1 MKRAAQPCI
10 IDVQS
15 FAVGDCASC
24 QVELRPRRGYP
35 FRIRPDRSAASQD
48 WGVMIMRAIAL
59 ALLIVLP
66 AHAALAQITQ
76 AKVTGGEVSGVVDGG
91 ISIFKGI
98 AFAAPPVGD
107 LRWKAPAPV
116 RPWTGVKKADAF
128 ADACMQAP
136 NTQGNTAAVSE
147 DCLYLNVW
155 TPAKSAKA
163 KVPVV
168 VWIHGGGYVGGSTSI
183 GMYDGT
189 GFAKKGVVLVS
200 LAYRLGPYGFMAH
213 PELSRESG
221 HGSGTYGIQDL
232 VAGLQWVRSN
242 ISAFGGD
249 PGNVTIFGHSAGAGA
264 VSILAA
270 SPLPKGM
277 FHKVI
282 AMSGGSFAPLQASE
296 QGGFGMSI
304 PQLHI
309 AEATGSAFLA
319 MLGVKNV
326 AEARKL
332 SADTIQA
339 ATGGGMSFRPAADG
353 YVLSKDLY
361 TLYQQ
366 HKFNDTPVLLGHA
379 SDETIVFGGPK
390 EVTPAAFEKQ
400 IREQFGAQ
408 AESVLSAYPHASNAD
423 ALRATRHVR
432 NDTSFAWNAWTWARE
447 QSKQGKGMVFSY
459 YYNNHAPQAEGSGH
473 GSDVPFAFQT
483 LAGRR
488 TPSPED
494 LALSDMISSYYVNFA
509 VMGNPNGKD
518 LPQWPAFT
526 DKNQQVMV
534 FDAAPSA
541 RTYPVLEQVRVFDP
555 YFERI
560 RKEQ

>member
-1 MKRAAQPCI
+1 M
-10 IDVQS
+10 
-15 FAVGDCASC
+15 
-24 QVELRPRRGYP
+24 RG
-35 FRIRPDRSAASQD
+35 
-48 WGVMIMRAIAL
+48 IAL
-59 ALLIVLP
+59 VLLAVLP
-66 AHAALAQITQ
+66 VHAALAQITESGITV
-76 AKVTGGEVSGVVDGG
+76 AKVTGGAVSGVTESG
-91 ISIFKGI
+91 ISVFKGI
-98 AFAAPPVGD
+98 PFAAPPVGD
-107 LRWKAPAPV
+107 LRWKAPAQV
-116 RPWTGVKKADAF
+116 LPWSGVKKADAF
-128 ADACMQAP
+128 ANACMQAP
-136 NTQGNTAAVSE
+136 NTQGNTAPVSE

-155 TPAKSAKA
+155 TPAKSANA
-163 KVPVV
+163 KIPVI

-183 GMYDGT
+183 SMYDGT
-189 GFAKKGVVLVS
+189 GFARKGVVLVS

-232 VAGLQWVRSN
+232 VTGLQWVRAN

-264 VSILAA
+264 VSFLAA
-270 SPLPKGM
+270 SPRSKGM
-277 FHKVI
+277 FHRAI
-282 AMSGGSFAPLQASE
+282 AMSGGSFTPLQTSE
-296 QGGFGMSI
+296 QGGFGMGI
-304 PQLHI
+304 PALNL

-319 MLGVKNV
+319 KLGAKSI

-339 ATGGGMSFRPAADG
+339 ATGGGMAFRPAADG

-379 SDETIVFGGPK
+379 SDETLAFGGPK
-390 EVTPAAFEKQ
+390 SVTPADFEKQ
-400 IREQFGAQ
+400 IKAQFGAQ
-408 AESVLSAYPHASNAD
+408 ADTVLNAYPHVSDAD
-423 ALRATRHVR
+423 AIRATRHVR

-447 QSKQGKGMVFSY
+447 QSSQGKGKVFSY
-459 YYNNHAPQAEGSGH
+459 YYNNHGPQAEGSGH

-488 TPSPED
+488 TPSQED

-509 VMGNPNGKD
+509 VTGDPNGKG

-541 RTYPVLEQVRVFDP
+541 RTYPVLEKVKVFDP
-555 YFERI
+555 YFDRI
-560 RKEQ
+560 RNGQ